1 MGEAVGNSG
10 PFAGGQTPSAVRRSY
25 TINSILKAVRVLQA
39 FTKDRPERSVTEL
52 SCELGW
58 HKAVTHKVLLTLQEG
73 RLVQR
78 DPASRRYRLGPGIME
93 LAGVF
98 QSEEPLI
105 REGTP
110 LLRDL
115 TRSTRHTAA
124 LAILD
129 GLEVLYVAAI
139 ESADGLKLTARVGDR
154 RPAHAT
160 ASGKVLLADLP
171 PDVLGHLL
179 SQPLPALTPHTI
191 VDVQQL
197 REHLAAV
204 RAAGYALNV
213 EERIAGMV
221 GVAAPV
227 RDHHGNTVAA
237 VSVGFAR
244 HLHGDDAIR
253 EAVRRVA
260 ETSNELSR
268 LLGAPPDRLVVLP
281 GGQLLTV

>member
-1 MGEAVGNSG
+1 MAS
-10 PFAGGQTPSAVRRSY
+10 PDPAAKPKRAQTSLRRPY
-25 TINSILKAVRVLQA
+25 TINSIQKAVRVLQA
-39 FTKDRPERSVTEL
+39 FTKEHPERSVSEL
-52 SCELGW
+52 SRELGW
-58 HKAVTHKVLLTLQEG
+58 HKAVVHKILLTLQEG
-73 RLVQR
+73 RLLQR
-78 DPASRRYRLGPGIME
+78 DPSSRRYRLGPGIME

-115 TRSTRHTAA
+115 MRRSGHTAA
-124 LAILD
+124 MAVLD

-139 ESADGLKLTARVGDR
+139 EGAEGLKMTARVGDR

-171 PDVLGHLL
+171 PDVLDRLT
-179 SQPLPALTPHTI
+179 SRPLPALTPHTI
-191 VDVQQL
+191 VDPQRL
-197 REHLAAV
+197 RQHLEAV
-204 RAAGYALNV
+204 RLAGYALNV

-227 RDHHGNTVAA
+227 RDHHGATVAA

-244 HLHGDDAIR
+244 HLHGDDAIA
-253 EAVRRVA
+253 EAVRRVI
-260 ETSNELSR
+260 ETANELSR
-268 LLGAPPDRLVVLP
+268 RLGAPPDRLVPLP
-281 GGQLLTV
+281 GGQLLPV